1 MNPALPND
9 WHYVYLLSSNK
20 TGWIYPAP
28 ARRSWVYI
36 GCTNDLKGRL
46 KEHNEGKVY
55 STKKMLPVELIYYE
69 AYKSKDY
76 AYKREKS
83 LKAFGSGLA
92 KLKSRL
98 GIKKKGRAG

>member
-1 MNPALPND
+1 MNPALPNT
-9 WHYVYLLSSNK
+9 WYYVYLLISNK
-20 TGWIYPAP
+20 TPWIYPAL
-28 ARRSWVYI
+28 ARKSWVYI
-36 GCTNDLKGRL
+36 GCTYNLEKRL

-69 AYKSKDY
+69 AYRSKEC
-76 AYKREKS
+76 AYKREKN

-98 GIKKKGRAG
+98 GIYKKGRAG